1 MRGQFVRRGLR
12 SPLRLPLVGLV
23 GAVVVL
29 VSLGWVT
36 YRETV
41 EQEVATSLVEHTYV
55 VIQQLQK
62 VPAGIAVAES
72 SIRGYALRRDEGML
86 DEFDPAMREVDEALR
101 ASRDLLADNPT
112 QRRRLELL
120 EPKVARRLTLL
131 HERLEAVKTA
141 GDTAVAPEAR
151 HLTLEIRAM
160 TSEMVQEE
168 LLLLDRR
175 SFAREDRIRRLRV
188 ISPLGIFA
196 SISLVA
202 VAFLLVYG
210 EVRNRRRAERA
221 SEKQGARLRDLVRET
236 ALMLQMG
243 ELLSAC
249 RSVDEAIEVVGRL
262 APQFFVDESGAI
274 CILNESQNLLEAEVQ
289 WGSGSVLEGK
299 TFAPDDCWAL
309 RRGKPHRSQQGEAS
323 VRCAHSTEGRVAT
336 LCLPLLAHGHVIGT
350 LHVAE
355 DGDAD
360 RIERRAMV
368 VGEQVGMALSNL
380 RLRETLRNQSIRDAL
395 TGLYNR
401 RYTDE
406 TLEREIRRAERES
419 STIGV
424 LVMDVDFFKKFND
437 SFGHQAGDHV
447 LASIGSLLRKK
458 TRGADVASRM
468 GGEELALVMPSAS
481 LDAAAKRA
489 EEIRE
494 AVSQMDVTHGGRS
507 IGPVTLS
514 IGVAAFPQHGATA
527 DDVIRVADAALYR
540 AKREG
545 RNRVTVAD

>member
-1 MRGQFVRRGLR
+1 MRRRLR

-23 GAVVVL
+23 VAVIVL
-29 VSLGWVT
+29 VSLGWVS

-41 EQEVATSLVEHTYV
+41 EQEVASSLVEHTHV
-55 VIQQLQK
+55 VIEELQK
-62 VPAGIAVAES
+62 LPAGIAVAES
-72 SIRGYALRRDEGML
+72 SLRGYALKRDEGML
-86 DEFDPAMREVDEALR
+86 DELDPAMREVEEALR
-101 ASRDLLADNPT
+101 SLRGLVKDNPD

-120 EPKVARRLTLL
+120 TPKVSRRLELL
-131 HERLEAVKTA
+131 RERLEAVTTS
-141 GDTAVAPEAR
+141 GDGAIAPEAR

-160 TSEMVQEE
+160 SAEMVQEE
-168 LLLLDRR
+168 LRLLDRR
-175 SFAREDRIRRLRV
+175 SSAREERIRRIRV

-202 VAFLLVYG
+202 AAFLLVYG
-210 EVRNRRRAERA
+210 EVKNRRRAERA
-221 SEKQGARLRDLVRET
+221 SEEQGARLRELVRET

-249 RSVDEAIEVVGRL
+249 RSVAEATEVVGRL
-262 APQFFVDESGAI
+262 APQFFLDESGAI
-274 CILNESQNLLEAEVQ
+274 CILNESQNLLEAEVE
-289 WGSGSVLEGK
+289 WGKESVLEGK

-309 RRGKPHRSQQGEAS
+309 RRGKPHRSEQGDAG
-323 VRCAHSTEGRVAT
+323 VRCAHSSAAHSAMM
-336 LCLPLLAHGHVIGT
+336 CLPLLAHGHVIGT

-355 DGDAD
+355 IGDAEP
-360 RIERRAMV
+360 IQRRAMV

-424 LVMDVDFFKKFND
+424 LVMDVDFFKRFND

-447 LASIGSLLRKK
+447 LASIGALLRKK

-468 GGEELALVMPSAS
+468 GGEELALVMPSSS
-481 LDAAAKRA
+481 LEDAAKRA

-494 AVSQMDVTHGGRS
+494 AVAQMDVTHEGRD

-514 IGVAAFPQHGATA
+514 IGVAAFPRHGATS
-527 DDVIRVADAALYR
+527 DDVIRLADAALYR

-545 RNRVTVAD
+545 RNRVIVAD

>member
-1 MRGQFVRRGLR
+1 MRGYALRRRLR

-23 GAVVVL
+23 VAVIVL
-29 VSLGWVT
+29 VSLGWVS

-41 EQEVATSLVEHTYV
+41 EQEVASSLVEHTHV
-55 VIQQLQK
+55 VIEELQK
-62 VPAGIAVAES
+62 LPAGIAVAES
-72 SIRGYALRRDEGML
+72 SLRGYALKRDEGML
-86 DEFDPAMREVDEALR
+86 DELDPAMREVEEALR
-101 ASRDLLADNPT
+101 SLRGLVKDNPD

-120 EPKVARRLTLL
+120 TPKVSRRLELL
-131 HERLEAVKTA
+131 RERLEAVTRS
-141 GDTAVAPEAR
+141 GDGAIAPEAR

-160 TSEMVQEE
+160 SAEMVQEE
-168 LLLLDRR
+168 LRLLDRR
-175 SFAREDRIRRLRV
+175 SSAREERIRRIRV

-202 VAFLLVYG
+202 AAFLLVYG
-210 EVRNRRRAERA
+210 EVKNRRRAERA
-221 SEKQGARLRDLVRET
+221 SEEQGARLRELVRET

-249 RSVDEAIEVVGRL
+249 RSVAEATEVVGRL
-262 APQFFVDESGAI
+262 APQFFLDESGAI
-274 CILNESQNLLEAEVQ
+274 CILNESQNLLEAEVE
-289 WGSGSVLEGK
+289 WGKESVLEGK

-309 RRGKPHRSQQGEAS
+309 RRGKPHRSEQGDAG
-323 VRCAHSTEGRVAT
+323 VRCAHSSAAHSAMM
-336 LCLPLLAHGHVIGT
+336 CLPLLAHGHVIGT

-355 DGDAD
+355 IGDAEP
-360 RIERRAMV
+360 IQRRAMV

-424 LVMDVDFFKKFND
+424 LVMDVDFFKRFND

-447 LASIGSLLRKK
+447 LASIGALLRKK

-468 GGEELALVMPSAS
+468 GGEELALVMPSSS
-481 LDAAAKRA
+481 LEDAAKRA

-494 AVSQMDVTHGGRS
+494 AVAQMDVTHEGRN

-514 IGVAAFPQHGATA
+514 IGVAAFPRHGATS
-527 DDVIRVADAALYR
+527 DDVIRLADAALYR

-545 RNRVTVAD
+545 RNRVIVAD